1 MDNLNKL
8 LATDANFKSSLTKN
22 TTASLLSQKLTTFH
36 NNFNTPPRP
45 TDKFTIQNAL
55 LACDQS
61 SSLSVPA
68 ASF

>member
-22 TTASLLSQKLTTFH
+22 TSASLLSQKLTAFN

-45 TDKFTIQNAL
+45 TDKFTIPNAL
-55 LACDQS
+55 LVCDQS